1 MKHLSEQDYA
11 GYIEKPIVNIMSF
24 NQTSYEILPVGIQ

>member
-11 GYIEKPIVNIMSF
+11 GYIEKPIVNIMDF
-24 NQTSYEILPVGIQ
+24 NPTSYEILPVEMQ